1 MKLYD
6 GAIKILNA
14 LIKDYK
20 ERENMTDADII
31 DCLDFTKK
39 VLNRIPIITENAK
52 VAINKA
58 IDDKKAELEKK
69 K

>member
-20 ERENMTDADII
+20 ERENMSDADII
-31 DCLDFTKK
+31 DCLDYTKK

>member
-20 ERENMTDADII
+20 EKENMTDADII

-52 VAINKA
+52 VAISKA
-58 IDDKKAELEKK
+58 IDDKKAELKGK
-69 K
+69 